1 MPDSEIIALIAAL
14 DQPDPDIRRIAV
26 MQAVDW
32 VHDHSHL
39 FARASRD
46 EDAGVRLEAVKAL
59 EGDASGDGVNALVD
73 RLGDEDAEIRAAA
86 AESLVE
92 ILDPA
97 AGPVL
102 LVRLEGVQG
111 QARAAVLAG
120 LRKLRQDGALEP
132 ALDCL
137 GDPLASVR
145 LEAVRVLGYLRHSGA
160 VAGLTERIAVDG
172 DAEVRR
178 AAVGAL
184 GFADPE
190 AAAPA
195 LLLGLRDADWQT
207 REEAAVTLGKLL
219 PGMAVGGLIIA
230 LDDQYWQVRLKAAVA
245 LGKLKAPAAVPA
257 LIGQLSHAIGN
268 LRREAVNALAAIGD
282 RSAVPALTE
291 ALSDTDVEVRKSARR
306 ALDAL
311 A

>member
-26 MQAVDW
+26 MQAADW
-32 VHDHSHL
+32 VHEHPHL
-39 FARASRD
+39 FAHASRD
-46 EDAGVRLEAVKAL
+46 GDAGVRLEAVRAL
-59 EGDASGDGVNALVD
+59 EGDASEEGVNALVD
-73 RLGDEDAEIRAAA
+73 RLEDPEADIRVAA
-86 AESLVE
+86 AESLAE
-92 ILDPA
+92 ILDAA

-102 LVRLEGVQG
+102 LARLAGARG
-111 QARAAVLAG
+111 QARAAILG
-120 LRKLRQDGALEP
+120 SLRKLRQEGALEP

-137 GDPLASVR
+137 GDPLVSVR
-145 LEAVRVLGYLRHSGA
+145 LEAVRVLGYLRHERA
-160 VAGLTERIAVDG
+160 VAGLAERVVVDI
-172 DAEVRR
+172 DPEVRR

-184 GFADPE
+184 GFAEPD

-195 LLLGLRDADWQT
+195 LLRALADPDWQT

-219 PGMAVGGLIIA
+219 PAEAANGLIA
-230 LDDQYWQVRLKAAVA
+230 VLDDQYWQVRLKAAVA
-245 LGKLKAPAAVPA
+245 LGRLKAGAAVPA
-257 LIGQLSHAIGN
+257 LIAQLSHAIGN

-291 ALSDTDVEVRKSARR
+291 ALNDADVEVRKSARR